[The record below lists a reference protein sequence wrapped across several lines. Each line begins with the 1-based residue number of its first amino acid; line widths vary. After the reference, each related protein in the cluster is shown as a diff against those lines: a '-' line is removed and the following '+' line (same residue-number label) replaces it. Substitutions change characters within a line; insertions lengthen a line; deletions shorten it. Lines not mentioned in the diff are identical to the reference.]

1 MMWACENMKFAYG
14 RMHQSIFNMSM
25 NEAQRKRNEVLLVCV
40 NIGVFEIPVSVVSL
54 MTYETSLCCTPAPSV

>member
-1 MMWACENMKFAYG
+1 MMWACENMKFAYV

-54 MTYETSLCCTPAPSV
+54 MMYETSLCCTPAPSV